1 VTNTNNHGFIAG
13 SGMRQV
19 DAVHWQASTQPA
31 PSVVRYITR
40 TAAIAPCS
48 FVALFRWRRKP
59 PAVKLTYYT
68 GGAHVFTRQAS
79 RAPVHPAYLRR
90 SPHQGKLCR

>member
-1 VTNTNNHGFIAG
+1 VINTNDHGFIAG

-19 DAVHWQASTQPA
+19 GAVHWQASLQPA

-40 TAAIAPCS
+40 MAAIAPCS
-48 FVALFRWRRKP
+48 FVALFRWRP
-59 PAVKLTYYT
+59 NPAVKRTYT
-68 GGAHVFTRQAS
+68 GGAHVFTRRAS